1 MKILFVDDIRDTREF
16 FRFAFQLDKVE
27 VELAAN
33 GKEAVEMAAKGGF
46 DAIVMD
52 VEMPEINGWDA
63 VRAIRA
69 LPNANQPRV
78 PILMYTAAMDN
89 GVRARAQEVGADVV
103 LFKPLLPR
111 EILTR
116 IEKLLEA
123 GKTEHHQNVTHPKTN
138 EPAA

>member
-16 FRFAFQLDKVE
+16 FRFAFQLEKVNVQLAANGQE
-27 VELAAN
+27 AVELAA
-33 GKEAVEMAAKGGF
+33 KGDF

-52 VEMPEINGWDA
+52 VEMPEMNGWDA

-69 LPNANQPRV
+69 LPNGHKHHI
-78 PILMYTAAMDN
+78 PILMYTAAIDN
-89 GVRARAQEVGADVV
+89 DVRAHAQEVGADAV

-116 IEKLLEA
+116 IEKLLEVNA
-123 GKTEHHQNVTHPKTN
+123 QR
-138 EPAA
+138 

>member
-16 FRFAFQLDKVE
+16 FRFAFQLEKID

-33 GKEAVEMAAKGGF
+33 GTEAVEMAAQDSF

-52 VEMPEINGWDA
+52 VEMPQMNGWEA

-69 LPNANQPRV
+69 LPNQQKIRV

-89 GVRARAQEVGADVV
+89 DIRARAQEVGADVV

-116 IEKLLEA
+116 IEKLLE
-123 GKTEHHQNVTHPKTN
+123 TN
-138 EPAA
+138 RDGTTA

>member
-1 MKILFVDDIRDTREF
+1 MKILFVDDIRDTRDF
-16 FRFAFQLDKVE
+16 FRFAFQLDNVE
-27 VELAAN
+27 VVLAAN
-33 GKEAVEMAAKGGF
+33 GQEAVDLARENHF

-52 VEMPEINGWDA
+52 VEMPQMNGWDA

-69 LPNANQPRV
+69 LPSQQENRV

-89 GVRARAQEVGADVV
+89 GIRARAQEVGADVV

-123 GKTEHHQNVTHPKTN
+123 KTPKN
-138 EPAA
+138 

>member
-1 MKILFVDDIRDTREF
+1 MKILFVDDVRDTRDF
-16 FRFAFQLDKVE
+16 FRFAFQLDQVD
-27 VELAAN
+27 VQLAAN
-33 GKEAVEMAAKGGF
+33 GREAVEMAAQGGF

-52 VEMPEINGWDA
+52 VEMPQMNGWDA

-69 LPNANQPRV
+69 LPDSQNRRI

-89 GVRARAQEVGADVV
+89 GVRARAQEVGADAV

-116 IEKLLEA
+116 IKKLLE
-123 GKTEHHQNVTHPKTN
+123 TN
-138 EPAA
+138 AVN

>member
-1 MKILFVDDIRDTREF
+1 MKILFVDDVQDTREF
-16 FRFAFQLDKVE
+16 FRFAFQIDKVD
-27 VELAAN
+27 VQLAAN
-33 GKEAVEMAAKGGF
+33 GQEAVEMAAQGGF

-52 VEMPEINGWDA
+52 VEMPGMNGWDA

-69 LPNANQPRV
+69 LPDPQNRRI

-89 GVRARAQEVGADVV
+89 GVRARAGEVGADAV

-123 GKTEHHQNVTHPKTN
+123 SAVN
-138 EPAA
+138 